1 MADTTVS
8 IPTSAFAARRDGYQ
22 LSDDLARLCL
32 PSEFKDSFRVLA
44 WVDSICFLFLLIGFV
59 GLRPP
64 KIIERPIS
72 TPQEVVPVV
81 FAPPEEQAKP
91 QPVVKEEQPQE
102 EQQEAPIEAPP
113 IPTVVAANTPN
124 VAFAIPVEGP
134 VVLAPRRS

>member
-1 MADTTVS
+1 MSEASGS
-8 IPTSAFAARRDGYQ
+8 IPYNPFAEGTGGYQ

-81 FAPPEEQAKP
+81 FTPPEEQAKP

-102 EQQEAPIEAPP
+102 
-113 IPTVVAANTPN
+113 
-124 VAFAIPVEGP
+124 
-134 VVLAPRRS
+134 